1 MSTIIM
7 PGIRHLN
14 KSSKKAAKP
23 NNLGENKGLSP
34 SLVYQ
39 GEKGEL
45 WTVEG
50 QITDP
55 YIFTLVAL
63 PLIEER
69 LKFSRQANTEGLEV
83 RLEEWVRSVA

>member
-1 MSTIIM
+1 MTIIIM

-14 KSSKKAAKP
+14 KSSKQAAKP
-23 NNLGENKGLSP
+23 NNLGENTDLPP

-63 PLIEER
+63 PIIEER

-83 RLEEWVRSVA
+83 SLQDWARSVA